1 MMPDTRET
9 GPVRPVKMERP
20 RQRGQN
26 LLSKL
31 RAEVI
36 IGAGWYEMIA
46 NLHDHRTER
55 GRGMGLLGIE
65 ESRPRPTARRAW
77 AR

>member
-1 MMPDTRET
+1 
-9 GPVRPVKMERP
+9 V
-20 RQRGQN
+20 
-26 LLSKL
+26 
-31 RAEVI
+31 EVI
-36 IGAGWYEMIA
+36 IGAGWYEIIA
-46 NLHDHRTER
+46 NLHDHRTQR